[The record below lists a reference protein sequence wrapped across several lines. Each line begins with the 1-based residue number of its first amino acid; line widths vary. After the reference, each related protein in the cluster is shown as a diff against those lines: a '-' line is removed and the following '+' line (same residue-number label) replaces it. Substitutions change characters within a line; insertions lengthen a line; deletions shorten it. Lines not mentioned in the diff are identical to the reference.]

1 MAETQGHPPLRCL
14 RPSEGCRFFEV
25 GDFPAERIHHCV
37 ERVAR
42 HFVVTQTTCFG
53 TNISRSEVDPLVCA
67 GCDGR
72 MKIIAVIERPV
83 VIRQIR
89 SAEPSSRAQAEGL
102 ATKPVVDDLPGPDP
116 AIA

>member
-1 MAETQGHPPLRCL
+1 
-14 RPSEGCRFFEV
+14 
-25 GDFPAERIHHCV
+25 
-37 ERVAR
+37 
-42 HFVVTQTTCFG
+42 
-53 TNISRSEVDPLVCA
+53 
-67 GCDGR
+67 